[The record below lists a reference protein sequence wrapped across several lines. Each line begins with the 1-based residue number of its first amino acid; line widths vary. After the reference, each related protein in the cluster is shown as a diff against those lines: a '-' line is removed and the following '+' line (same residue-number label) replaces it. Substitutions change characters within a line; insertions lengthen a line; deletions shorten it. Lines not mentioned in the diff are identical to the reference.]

1 MASSLP
7 IGIALALL
15 AGLMSGNCMLP
26 LKFNRRWKYENTWLV
41 FSVVSLV
48 LLPWALALGLVDHIF
63 ETYRSL
69 SWLQIALPF
78 LFGVGWGIAQVLF
91 GISVLRLGLGLAYAI
106 IVGLGALLG
115 TLVPLFVQHRS
126 QVGETAWIEI
136 LAGVAV
142 MIAGIALSTRGGQI
156 RERHTIEIE
165 GRGPKIDSSTLP
177 SNKYLGAVLL
187 AILCGVMAPML
198 NFSFAFGQ
206 DIAHQAVVLGNT
218 ELHAAYAVWPVGLA
232 GGFLPNIAYSLYLL
246 QKNRTWTRFTVVSS
260 DIFWA
265 ILMGALW
272 MGAFALYGM
281 SSSYLG
287 SLGTSIGWGLFQIFM
302 IMTATLSG
310 VVTDEWKTAPASSK
324 LLLTSGLVCLA
335 VATTL
340 LAMGNR

>member
-1 MASSLP
+1 
-7 IGIALALL
+7 
-15 AGLMSGNCMLP
+15 
-26 LKFNRRWKYENTWLV
+26 
-41 FSVVSLV
+41 
-48 LLPWALALGLVDHIF
+48 
-63 ETYRSL
+63 
-69 SWLQIALPF
+69 
-78 LFGVGWGIAQVLF
+78 
-91 GISVLRLGLGLAYAI
+91 LGLGLAYAI

-126 QVGETAWIEI
+126 QVGDTALIEI

-156 RERHTIEIE
+156 RERHTIETE
-165 GRGPKIDSSTLP
+165 GRGPKPSTP
-177 SNKYLGAVLL
+177 PANKYLGAVLL

-232 GGFLPNIAYSLYLL
+232 GGLLPNIAYSLYLL
-246 QKNRTWTRFTVVSS
+246 QKNRTWARFTLDSS
-260 DIFWA
+260 DIFLA

-287 SLGTSIGWGLFQIFM
+287 TLGTSIGWGLFQIFM

-310 VVTDEWKTAPASSK
+310 VVTGEWTRAPASSK
-324 LLLTSGLVCLA
+324 VLLTSGFVCLA